1 MDTRRWTTPVA
12 CSLFSGLENG
22 LVQEPSGVYCLRLGT
37 AISGNAIGGNAIG
50 GNIRFFFED
59 PQTFGACDVCSLK

>member
-1 MDTRRWTTPVA
+1 
-12 CSLFSGLENG
+12 
-22 LVQEPSGVYCLRLGT
+22 LRLGT
-37 AISGNAIGGNAIG
+37 AISGNAIGGNAIGGNAIG